1 MLFNGLQK
9 IQELEDKLREKE
21 REIDKL
27 GVYIK
32 QYQAH
37 IQSMKARL
45 DIMMRYTWRVKP
57 FVNPHD
63 MTSRRQDPVHDHY
76 LLIVKFALTN
86 IMEFW
91 MPLINSTI

>member
-1 MLFNGLQK
+1 MLQK
-9 IQELEDKLREKE
+9 VQELEDKLREKQ

-32 QYQAH
+32 QYQVD

-57 FVNPHD
+57 FANPHD

-76 LLIVKFALTN
+76 LLMIKLVLSN

-91 MPLINSTI
+91 IPLINSIKL